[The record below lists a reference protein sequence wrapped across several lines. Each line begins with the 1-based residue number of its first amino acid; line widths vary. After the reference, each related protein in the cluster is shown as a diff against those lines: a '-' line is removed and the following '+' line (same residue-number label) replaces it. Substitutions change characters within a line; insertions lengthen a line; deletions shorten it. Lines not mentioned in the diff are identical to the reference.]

1 MQKFTHNS
9 TNLHYQIVGEGKPI
23 LFLHGFL
30 EDNSIWNSIYPF
42 FLEKNH
48 QIILIDLPCH
58 GLSRFDGESCSM
70 VQMATALNEFLLEK
84 KIVEPFVFGHSMGGY
99 VGLELLRLCKINL
112 TLVHSNFWA
121 DTEEKK
127 KDRNRV
133 IEVVKANKNLFLS
146 ESIPNLFAPKNR
158 KEFTETIY
166 ELIKKANE
174 IPANEIIAATC
185 GIRDRKSAYD
195 LMNSENITIIQG
207 SEDVIIPESV
217 LESENK
223 KLKQVPTIY
232 IIKNCGHMSF
242 YEQPIELINL
252 LLSAIIK

>member
-9 TNLHYQIVGEGKPI
+9 TNLHYKILGEGKPI

-30 EDNSIWNSIYPF
+30 EDHSIWNPIYPF
-42 FLEKNH
+42 FLEKKY

-58 GLSRFDGESCSM
+58 GLSRFNGESCSM
-70 VQMATALNEFLLEK
+70 MEIASVISKFLSDK

-112 TLVHSNFWA
+112 TLVHSNFWE
-121 DTEEKK
+121 DSEEKR

-133 IEVVKANKNLFLS
+133 IEVVKRNKNLFLS
-146 ESIPNLFAPKNR
+146 ESIPNLFATENR
-158 KEFTETIY
+158 KIFTETIN
-166 ELIKKANE
+166 ELVKKANE

-185 GIRDRKSAYD
+185 GIRDRKASYD
-195 LMNSENITIIQG
+195 LMDQHSISLIQG
-207 SEDVIIPESV
+207 AADPVIPELV

-223 KLKQVPTIY
+223 KLTHLPTINK
-232 IIKNCGHMSF
+232 IENCGHMSF
-242 YEQPIELINL
+242 YEQPSALINH
-252 LLSAIIK
+252 LLSVIIK